1 MDIYNKDK
9 TLQQIRKQI
18 ELNKQNIQV
27 KKDNLKKN
35 KNSNI
40 EDIIKSFDNDDY
52 DELNDKNKL
61 IKYLTELIN
70 DLDKKI
76 EESDLTNKIQEIKS
90 IKKEILKKI
99 LEKTRSK

>member
-1 MDIYNKDK
+1 MDIYRKDK

-18 ELNKQNIQV
+18 ELNEQNIQV
-27 KKDNLKKN
+27 KKDSLKKN

-40 EDIIKSFDNDDY
+40 QDIIKLYDNDDY
-52 DELNDKNKL
+52 DELNDKKKL

-76 EESDLTNKIQEIKS
+76 EESDLTNKIQEIKHE
-90 IKKEILKKI
+90 KDILKKI

>member
-27 KKDNLKKN
+27 KKDSLKKN

-40 EDIIKSFDNDDY
+40 QDIIKLYDNDDY
-52 DELNDKNKL
+52 DELNDKKKL

-76 EESDLTNKIQEIKS
+76 EESDLTNKIQEIKHE
-90 IKKEILKKI
+90 KDILKKI

>member
-1 MDIYNKDK
+1 MDIYRKDK

-18 ELNKQNIQV
+18 ELNEQNIQV
-27 KKDNLKKN
+27 KKDSLKKN

-40 EDIIKSFDNDDY
+40 QDIIKLYDNDDY

-76 EESDLTNKIQEIKS
+76 EESDLTNKIQEIKHE
-90 IKKEILKKI
+90 KEILKKI

>member
-76 EESDLTNKIQEIKS
+76 EESDLTNKIQEIKHE
-90 IKKEILKKI
+90 KDILKKI

>member
-76 EESDLTNKIQEIKS
+76 EESDLTNKIQEIKHE
-90 IKKEILKKI
+90 KEILKKI